1 MPHIDTGT
9 KWKKHFLFTNWFAF
23 KCVQRMSKSLP
34 LIQEIQELSSS
45 HSSQSCSV
53 FFWKGKVEAE
63 ERWFIPRGSWVAG
76 RKTAAY
82 RYGFGQ
88 SKQAASVLLLT
99 ESEWVKHEQIILNLL
114 VINQLI

>member
-1 MPHIDTGT
+1 
-9 KWKKHFLFTNWFAF
+9 
-23 KCVQRMSKSLP
+23 MSKSLP
-34 LIQEIQELSSS
+34 LVEKYKSSR
-45 HSSQSCSV
+45 HPTRVKAAQ
-53 FFWKGKVEAE
+53 FFFGKARLRPKNVGL
-63 ERWFIPRGSWVAG
+63 FHGGVGFWVAG